1 MAIWHEMEIPNELLQ
16 DEDFCEKLNK
26 ITFLPPKPLPP
37 QGNCGT
43 FIVRDKDG
51 NIKQTGVLK

>member
-1 MAIWHEMEIPNELLQ
+1 MAEE
-16 DEDFCEKLNK
+16 
-26 ITFLPPKPLPP
+26 PKPPEKKEES
-37 QGNCGT
+37 NAGT

>member
-1 MAIWHEMEIPNELLQ
+1 MADQP
-16 DEDFCEKLNK
+16 EKK
-26 ITFLPPKPLPP
+26 EPKE
-37 QGNCGT
+37 QIVGT